1 LFLFPRLEVL
11 MVPLWA
17 KVIATYLF
25 SGYLPKAPGTWGTF
39 LALPLVWV
47 LYKLGEPFYVV
58 SLILITFFGVLASD
72 IYSRLSGKEDPDEV
86 VIDEVAG
93 VLVLFLFVKPTF
105 VNLILGAILFRF
117 IDILK
122 PPPVNWFEKLGG
134 GLGIMADDLVA
145 GLIAGIIL
153 YSVQFLWT

>member
-1 LFLFPRLEVL
+1 

-72 IYSRLSGKEDPDEV
+72 IYSRLSGKKDPDEV